1 MERTK
6 EALAVGLLLI
16 VATLGTLYAVQTFF
30 VNPPAAP
37 TPIVREV
44 VPPEPAPVPAAPVAA
59 LTPATPLESEPL
71 PAPKAP
77 AKPAESAPPQLMVT
91 PAPAQTAHPPSRPR
105 SEEGAATTP
114 ARAPATPT
122 PTPAPTPLARGR
134 QLTDQLYGGQLN
146 QLWAAFLPAL
156 RAEWGSFSAFQ
167 AYRAGGL
174 KAYGAETGVLKEELA
189 QDGGLTYYTRTSTFE
204 RGPRTGW
211 TLIFGLD
218 AQGRVREFGIVG
230 AGLLPEARQPAAP

>member
-37 TPIVREV
+37 TPTVREV
-44 VPPEPAPVPAAPVAA
+44 VPPEPAPAPVPAAPVAA

-71 PAPKAP
+71 PAPTTP

-105 SEEGAATTP
+105 SEAGT
-114 ARAPATPT
+114 PATPA
-122 PTPAPTPLARGR
+122 PAPTPLARGR
-134 QLTDQLYGGQLN
+134 QLTDQLYGGQLK

-174 KAYGAETGVLKEELA
+174 KAYGAETGVLKEEVA

-218 AQGRVREFGIVG
+218 TQGRVREFGIVG
-230 AGLLPEARQPAAP
+230 AGLLPEAQHPATP